1 MTMTTAEPM
10 KLEPMVPK
18 GQGDVREFP
27 WGRIVWTVA
36 GHLGNSDT
44 LTFGIVTI
52 NPGTSN
58 PPHVHPNCDEVLYL
72 LAGRLRHELGDKEF
86 DMKAGDTISIPTGIK
101 HRANV
106 VGDEPAVM
114 AVSFSTP
121 DRQITHLE
129 A

>member
-1 MTMTTAEPM
+1 MTTAESM

-52 NPGTSN
+52 NPYGGERREKMSLFTINSRLCKRVGICVEECPPRIIDDRAPARRERIGDATYQRHN
-58 PPHVHPNCDEVLYL
+58 P
-72 LAGRLRHELGDKEF
+72 
-86 DMKAGDTISIPTGIK
+86 
-101 HRANV
+101 
-106 VGDEPAVM
+106 
-114 AVSFSTP
+114 TP
-121 DRQITHLE
+121 R
-129 A
+129 